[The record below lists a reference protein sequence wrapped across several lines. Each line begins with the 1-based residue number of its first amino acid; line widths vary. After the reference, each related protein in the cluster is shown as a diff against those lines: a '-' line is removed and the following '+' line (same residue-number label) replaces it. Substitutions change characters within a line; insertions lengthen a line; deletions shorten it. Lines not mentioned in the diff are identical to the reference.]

1 MFSKKTLTMTI
12 LVILSMLILS
22 CSNHEGSSDDIGKTT
37 KNIVN
42 NGMESD
48 ANANDEEDSAID
60 DNEEVES
67 LTENSNKLNKSVN
80 KEFIKV
86 SIFGDETLSI
96 EKDRFNDGIYGTG
109 QLDNRWNLNEIDVI
123 LNSIKG
129 DWRIDEYVGFLD
141 SSIYYP
147 ELFDSNN
154 SIGESLRNK
163 LMDDYTKRIED
174 SKSNIPNLAFSVRKY
189 GGKDSSSN
197 YLIVKDT
204 YLSPI
209 SIVLS
214 VDRIYENYPVFV
226 DQTTIS
232 MDFVVEY
239 PVIYIKFFMKD
250 NEDGSDVKYKP
261 ATLVLSKDNHFY
273 VLVDGAFY
281 SVVSRWVNEIYTIE
295 CNCSIGYKTTGNII
309 TITLAT

>member
-1 MFSKKTLTMTI
+1 
-12 LVILSMLILS
+12 MLILS

-281 SVVSRWVNEIYTIE
+281 SVVSR
-295 CNCSIGYKTTGNII
+295 
-309 TITLAT
+309 